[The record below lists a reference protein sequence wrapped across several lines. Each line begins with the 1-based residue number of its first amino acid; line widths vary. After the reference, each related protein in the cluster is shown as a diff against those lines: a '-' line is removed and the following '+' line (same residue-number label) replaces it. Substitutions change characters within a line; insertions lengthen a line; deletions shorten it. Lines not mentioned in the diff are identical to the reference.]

1 MRRVCWGLVLSLLS
15 AWALAQ
21 AAFPARPIRI
31 VVPAPPGG
39 GTDILA
45 RMVARK
51 LIEAWGQQVI
61 VDNRGGA
68 SGMIGSEIVA
78 RADADGHTL
87 LMSFTSHVTNPT
99 LYPKMAYDTLRDFA
113 GVAMAGVVPSILVLH
128 PSVPATSVKEFIAY
142 LKERPGK
149 VVYGSA
155 GSGSA
160 GHLSAVLFNSMTGTQ
175 MIHVPYKGSGPALP
189 DLLAGQLQLMFGNMA
204 SAIPFVR
211 SGKIRA
217 LAVTSGRRSATA
229 PELPTIA
236 ESGLAGYDASAWFA
250 LFAPS
255 RTPATIVAK
264 LNNEVNQMM
273 RPADMKERMLAIG
286 ADPLV
291 LAPAELDKFVR
302 GEMVKWAK
310 VIRESGARSD

>member
-1 MRRVCWGLVLSLLS
+1 MFAWGWPVVQ
-15 AWALAQ
+15 AHAQ
-21 AAFPARPIRI
+21 PAVPAFPARPVRV

-45 RMVARK
+45 RLVARR
-51 LIEAWGQQVI
+51 LTDAWGQQVI

-78 RADADGHTL
+78 RAAPDGHTL
-87 LMSFTSHVTNPT
+87 LMSFTSHVTNPS
-99 LYPKMAYDTLRDFA
+99 LYPKMAYDTLRDFN
-113 GVAMAGVVPSILVLH
+113 GVAMAGVVPSVLVVH
-128 PSVPATSVKEFIAY
+128 PSVPVATVKDFIAY
-142 LKERPGK
+142 LRERPGK

-160 GHLSAVLFNSMTGTQ
+160 GHLSAVLFTSMTGTR
-175 MIHVPYKGSGPALP
+175 MVHVPYKGSGPALP
-189 DLLAGQLQLMFGNMA
+189 DLIAGQLQLMFGNMA
-204 SAIPFVR
+204 SAIPFVK

-217 LAVTSGRRSATA
+217 IAVTSGKRSATA

-255 RTPATIVAK
+255 RTAPAVIQK
-264 LNNEVNQMM
+264 INGEVNAMM
-273 RPADMKERMLAIG
+273 RTSDMKERLLAVG
-286 ADPLV
+286 ADA
-291 LAPAELDKFVR
+291 LAFTPAELDSFVR
-302 GEMVKWAK
+302 AEIVKWAK
-310 VIRESGARSD
+310 VIQESGARPD